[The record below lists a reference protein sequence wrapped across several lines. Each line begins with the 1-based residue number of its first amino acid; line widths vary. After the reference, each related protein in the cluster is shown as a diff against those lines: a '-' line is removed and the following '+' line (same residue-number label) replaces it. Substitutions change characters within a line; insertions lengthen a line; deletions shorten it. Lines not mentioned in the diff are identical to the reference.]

1 MNIVR
6 FGVLNSM
13 HKDVQKIAPQNLK
26 AKQSTSATTQYDVLK
41 PMLDEQMRL
50 QDQIETLR
58 KDVNARNTVIRD
70 RIQNIEKRLNQIK
83 ETIER
88 KGNETNDLDGIQ
100 SIMANARIVCS
111 TLSSSINLK
120 Q

>member
-6 FGVLNSM
+6 FGVMNSM

-26 AKQSTSATTQYDVLK
+26 SSLPLSPTTQSAIK
-41 PMLDEQMRL
+41 PMIDEQKRL
-50 QDQIETLR
+50 QDQIEMLR
-58 KDVNARNTVIRD
+58 KKENAKNTFTQDQIK
-70 RIQNIEKRLNQIK
+70 NCEKRLNQVK

-88 KGNETNDLDGIQ
+88 KGSEINDFNGIQ
-100 SIMANARIVCS
+100 DVMSNARIVCS